1 MSKMKN
7 PEIQKPRGWFVVRKA
22 TIWSAFLSVGI
33 SLLAVQSAQASEPE
47 YNSKPLSEWLLIL
60 KIGQTSTGEQ
70 VEEADAQEAIRQMG
84 TNAIPTLLDILGA
97 DDQSKW
103 WVVHRLKSKGFR
115 EMYHNRN
122 VPTGDLQDTAAQG
135 LGILGT
141 NAISTIPQLS
151 KLFGRVETCKHAAL
165 VLAGLGPDGYAVLTN
180 GLHNSNADIRG
191 VTLWTIGERSSIDSN
206 TVTRIMI
213 AALKDPD
220 SDNRVSAVRYLGG
233 KDPAIAIPVLLPLL
247 DNNKDY
253 NSDIVSRALSSYGAA
268 AKIAIPKLL
277 SLFTNAVFEEDRQL
291 AQIDCVELMW
301 ALKAIDMEA
310 AAQAEQLLVNSG
322 PLNSARKGYTRTL
335 LPNGKELIAGGYVNT
350 TIITITNSC
359 LSSAE
364 LLDPKTGKW
373 TETGEMTTSRDGH
386 MAVLLRDGK
395 VLVAGGWGRG
405 LKGHAPPELTSAE
418 LYDPVTGQWTA
429 TGSMHDPHLN
439 ERMALQRDGKVLVYS
454 GGFDRYPILGHELY
468 DPTTGAWT
476 VITNK

>member
-1 MSKMKN
+1 MN
-7 PEIQKPRGWFVVRKA
+7 KPNQRISRFTIGLIPVIFCLVVA
-22 TIWSAFLSVGI
+22 HSAR
-33 SLLAVQSAQASEPE
+33 AAEPV
-47 YNSKPLSEWLLIL
+47 YNGKPLSEWLLIL
-60 KIGQTSTGEQ
+60 KIGSTSTGER
-70 VEEADAQEAIRQMG
+70 VEGTEAMEAVRQMG

-97 DDQSKW
+97 TDQNKW
-103 WVVHRLKSKGFR
+103 WVLSRLKSKGFQ

-213 AALKDPD
+213 AALNDPD

-233 KDPAIAIPVLLPLL
+233 KDPAVAIPVLLPLL

-253 NSDIVSRALSSYGAA
+253 NSDIVGRALSSYGPA

-310 AAQAEQLLVNSG
+310 AAQAEQLMVNSG
-322 PLNSARKGYTRTL
+322 PLNNARKGYTRTKL
-335 LPNGKELIAGGYVNT
+335 ANGLELIAGGYIHTEIPTVN
-350 TIITITNSC
+350 NRE
-359 LSSAE
+359 LSRAE

-373 TETGEMTTSRDGH
+373 TETGEMNTARDGH
-386 MAVLLRDGK
+386 TATLLPNGK
-395 VLVAGGWGRG
+395 VLVEGGYGSG
-405 LKGHAPPELTSAE
+405 VIGKKPPVLSSAE
-418 LYDPVTGQWTA
+418 LYDPATGNWTV
-429 TGSMHDPHLN
+429 TGSMNRAHYN
-439 ERMALQRDGKVLVYS
+439 NYTITVQRDGKVLL
-454 GGFDRYPILGHELY
+454 IQGHSRNDPLSKELY
-468 DPTTGAWT
+468 DPTTGTWT
-476 VITNK
+476 VVTNK